1 MASAGLEVGQWPR
14 AASRSASGLEV
25 GRCLELNRSKD
36 REVEAPVP
44 PRVEG
49 APVLVGALHVGLDIR
64 DQVGQVLWGVQIS
77 DKIFLNIL
85 PWLG

>member
-1 MASAGLEVGQWPR
+1 MASRLASSLEVGQWPR

-49 APVLVGALHVGLDIR
+49 APVLAGALHVGLDVR
-64 DQVGQVLWGVQIS
+64 DEVGQVL
-77 DKIFLNIL
+77 
-85 PWLG
+85 